1 MRRHFLPLASVLA
14 FTMAA
19 SSWAAAATSTTTS
32 PTTTTTLFTNHPTLA
47 QLKTA
52 IASSVTQSAGP
63 DYTKSVPPLLQMS
76 NYNTDGDGI
85 TWNCYGATPTMANAT
100 TKCQWGSP
108 TATRTILVTGDSQ
121 SAMWLEA
128 IDWLGHVLNWKVV
141 LFAHVGCAPWID
153 PNAVDF
159 QGNPTT
165 ECRAFRTSVASII
178 SQLKPQVIIPVG
190 QAGTYGRG
198 KYPSVAQLE
207 GEMSAFVSEA
217 TAVKARIVMLTQIPQ
232 YLPGVVSADPNTCL
246 SRRNNI
252 TSCEYPYSTLANATM
267 VAAQNWMVSTK
278 KAALI
283 NISPL
288 FCTTAKCALFVNYQ
302 NVAHLVYYD
311 NAHMNYLYTD
321 WIRGAFVEL
330 ARPTL
335 S

>member
-1 MRRHFLPLASVLA
+1 
-14 FTMAA
+14 
-19 SSWAAAATSTTTS
+19 
-32 PTTTTTLFTNHPTLA
+32 
-47 QLKTA
+47 
-52 IASSVTQSAGP
+52 
-63 DYTKSVPPLLQMS
+63 MS

-246 SRRNNI
+246 SRRNGQYQEGGAHQYHA
-252 TSCEYPYSTLANATM
+252 TVLHHRKMRTLRELP
-267 VAAQNWMVSTK
+267 K
-278 KAALI
+278 
-283 NISPL
+283 
-288 FCTTAKCALFVNYQ
+288 
-302 NVAHLVYYD
+302 
-311 NAHMNYLYTD
+311 
-321 WIRGAFVEL
+321 RGSSGLLRQRPHEL
-330 ARPTL
+330 SLHGLDPGRVRGTRPTHP
-335 S
+335 

>member
-1 MRRHFLPLASVLA
+1 
-14 FTMAA
+14 
-19 SSWAAAATSTTTS
+19 
-32 PTTTTTLFTNHPTLA
+32 
-47 QLKTA
+47 
-52 IASSVTQSAGP
+52 
-63 DYTKSVPPLLQMS
+63 
-76 NYNTDGDGI
+76 
-85 TWNCYGATPTMANAT
+85 
-100 TKCQWGSP
+100 
-108 TATRTILVTGDSQ
+108 
-121 SAMWLEA
+121 MWLEA

-153 PNAVDF
+153 PNTVDF

-198 KYPSVAQLE
+198 KYPTAAQLE
-207 GEMSAFVSEA
+207 SEMTTFAAQA

-246 SRRNNI
+246 SRRTNI

-278 KAALI
+278 KATLI

-288 FCTTAKCALFVNYQ
+288 FCTAAKCALFVNYQ

-321 WIRGAFVEL
+321 WIKGAFVEL